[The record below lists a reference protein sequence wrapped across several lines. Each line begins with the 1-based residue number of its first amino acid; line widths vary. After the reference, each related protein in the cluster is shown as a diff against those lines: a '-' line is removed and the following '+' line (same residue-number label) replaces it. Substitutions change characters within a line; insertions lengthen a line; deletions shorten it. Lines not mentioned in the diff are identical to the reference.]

1 MNGEK
6 ITNNPGNDSNNWG
19 SLENLPPFAANI
31 SGWTKTESGILL
43 PPSRKKPQAETVE
56 TPVVKE
62 QMEAQDDSTVEST
75 PTEEQTGLMVDDL
88 LSEHDTADSKSTN
101 TENTNI
107 TDESAAAD
115 EVSAA
120 PEAPHVI
127 EAIPFIQSTDEAKIL
142 EKDPSYFVFLPSA
155 ERGYA
160 VKRDEAIQYYK
171 EGMAEAKSD
180 NDIWKMI
187 RMERDILNSTGKFS
201 DEEKQEVKDFAST
214 LDIYGKKLNYEIRR
228 NQMILKRGEET
239 VKRCE
244 AECASYDKM
253 NIVSK
258 FLNRYKID
266 EVRARYNNAVK
277 HVETIKGDIR
287 RLESEL
293 RELNLPNE
301 SAQTRDTRK
310 ATTATNDNNWNRAA

>member
-62 QMEAQDDSTVEST
+62 QMETQDDSTVDGE
-75 PTEEQTGLMVDDL
+75 V
-88 LSEHDTADSKSTN
+88 A
-101 TENTNI
+101 EN
-107 TDESAAAD
+107 EGAAAE